1 MPDYEVDLPIFHGP
15 LDLLLYLVKRDELDL
30 LDIPIARVAEQFLQY
45 LDVLQVIDV
54 EQAGEFLV
62 MAATLMELKSKV
74 LLPRADEAGG
84 AQEDP
89 RQELVRQL
97 LEYKRFKEA
106 AALLEQQAEKQASRF
121 PRTPPPPPTPSG
133 PAPLRPVELW
143 DLVSA
148 FGRLLRETLALQPQ
162 QITADPTP
170 LHVYMEEVT
179 ARLGSGERAR
189 FSELFRPPHTRSRLV
204 GYFLAILELTRRFR
218 LQAEQDES
226 FGDIW
231 LRLLPG
237 ESPGGAGL
245 QPAEES
251 GRLQTGPTEESE
263 VET

>member
-1 MPDYEVDLPIFHGP
+1 MDFQADLPVFHGP

-30 LDIPIARVAEQFLQY
+30 RDIPIARVAEQFLAY

-54 EQAGEFLV
+54 EKAGEFLV

-74 LLPRADEAGG
+74 LLPRAEETAEA
-84 AQEDP
+84 EDDP

-106 AALLEQQAEKQASRF
+106 ASLLEQQAEKQASRL
-121 PRTPPPPPTPSG
+121 PRSAPPPPAPSG

-162 QITADPTP
+162 QITVDQTP
-170 LHVYMEEVT
+170 LHVYMDEVA
-179 ARLGSGERAR
+179 ARLQREGRLL
-189 FSELFRPPHTRSRLV
+189 FSSLFAPPFTRSRLV
-204 GYFLAILELTRRFR
+204 GYFLAVLELTRRFR
-218 LQAEQDES
+218 LQAEQQGA

-231 LRLLPG
+231 LCLLPD
-237 ESPGGAGL
+237 EEPGA
-245 QPAEES
+245 
-251 GRLQTGPTEESE
+251 TGPP
-263 VET
+263 

>member
-1 MPDYEVDLPIFHGP
+1 MDFQADLPVFHGP

-30 LDIPIARVAEQFLQY
+30 RDIPIARLAEQFSAY
-45 LDVLQVIDV
+45 LDVMEVLDV
-54 EQAGEFLV
+54 EMAGEFLV

-74 LLPRADEAGG
+74 LLPRPEETTETE
-84 AQEDP
+84 EDP

-106 AALLEQQAEKQASRF
+106 ATLLEHQAEKQASRL
-121 PRTPPPPPTPSG
+121 PRIAPPPPTPAG

-162 QITADPTP
+162 QITVDQTP
-170 LHVYMEEVT
+170 MQVYMEEVA
-179 ARLGSGERAR
+179 ARLQNVDRLL
-189 FSELFRPPHTRSRLV
+189 FSMLFTPPFTRSRLV

-218 LQAEQDES
+218 VQAEQDEA

-231 LRLLPG
+231 LCLLPDQEQNG
-237 ESPGGAGL
+237 TALSVP
-245 QPAEES
+245 PADE
-251 GRLQTGPTEESE
+251 G
-263 VET
+263 